1 MRSLTA
7 LSAFL
12 DVSSLNLAV
21 PQGAAIFFAHA
32 SDQTPSSRAGAS
44 DTTVSITCAMWAW
57 SRSNRGSRSIA
68 PDYFSDWRTLTESL
82 NADTTKRDATC

>member
-21 PQGAAIFFAHA
+21 PPGTAFLFGSQSWIPARYVARSLQLSAGAVNGYL
-32 SDQTPSSRAGAS
+32 SRARRAGLPGR
-44 DTTVSITCAMWAW
+44 C
-57 SRSNRGSRSIA
+57 
-68 PDYFSDWRTLTESL
+68 RTISMAVPPTI
-82 NADTTKRDATC
+82 